1 MRKVMLLDTW
11 EQVELLGHDGR
22 LAILELCVRPKTVTQ
37 MAETL
42 RVPRTR
48 LYHHVK
54 RLNEH
59 GLLRVVKTKQVG
71 PVTESHYQTSAHSY
85 RPSKQLIRSLS
96 ESAMGSALMTV
107 VLGPARADFVRSLEK
122 GAFSLAETSRKRSVM
137 IQRGLMNLTPNELDQ
152 VIKEIE
158 AILGR
163 YDTGPAVERPGTI
176 PVSMVSLIHPRW
188 DRTTQ

>member
-1 MRKVMLLDTW
+1 MRKIMLLDSW
-11 EQVELLGHDGR
+11 EQVELLGDDGR

-42 RVPRTR
+42 QVPRTR

-54 RLNEH
+54 RLNQH

-71 PVTESHYQTSAHSY
+71 PVTESHYQTSARTY
-85 RPSKQLIRSLS
+85 RPSKQLMRSLS
-96 ESAMGSALMTV
+96 ESAMGAALLTV

-122 GAFSLAETSRKRSVM
+122 GAFSLTETSGKRRVLIS
-137 IQRGLMNLTPNELDQ
+137 RGLTDLTPEELDE
-152 VIKEIE
+152 VIREIE

-163 YDTGPAVERPGTI
+163 HDTDPTVERPGTI
-176 PVSMVSLIHPRW
+176 PVSFVSLIHPRW
-188 DRTTQ
+188 DRTQ

>member
-1 MRKVMLLDTW
+1 MRQVMLLNTW
-11 EQVELLGHDGR
+11 EQVELLGDDGR
-22 LAILELCVRPKTVTQ
+22 LAILELCVMPKTVSQ

-48 LYHHVK
+48 LYQ
-54 RLNEH
+54 RLTEH
-59 GLLRVVKTKQVG
+59 SLLRVVKTKQVG
-71 PVTESHYQTSAHSY
+71 PVTESHYQTSARSY

-96 ESAMGSALMTV
+96 ESAMGSALLTV

-122 GAFSLAETSRKRSVM
+122 GAFSLTETSGKRRVL
-137 IQRGLMNLTPNELDQ
+137 IARGLMDLTPDELDE

-163 YDTGPAVERPGTI
+163 YDTDPTIERPGTI
-176 PVSMVSLIHPRW
+176 PVSTVSLIHPRW
-188 DRTTQ
+188 DRTK